1 MESKVFFL
9 LFSII
14 IIIIILFV
22 CEMHFHFE
30 RTKKNIFTIENY
42 SGWIVKCCCCCCC
55 ANKKNKNQ
63 THKNK
68 QFESIEHFEIK
79 QKKKQANLFIKTGK
93 KTTKKST
100 NTRTK
105 LESSPIRLWHY
116 YWILNRKISFFNDQ

>member
-30 RTKKNIFTIENY
+30 RTRKKNIFTIENY
-42 SGWIVKCCCCCCC
+42 SGWIIKCCCCCC
-55 ANKKNKNQ
+55 ANTRKKNKNQ

-79 QKKKQANLFIKTGK
+79 QKKSKQIFLSKQEKKQKIHKHTNKIKK
-93 KTTKKST
+93 FT
-100 NTRTK
+100 N
-105 LESSPIRLWHY
+105 
-116 YWILNRKISFFNDQ
+116 KIVALLLDIEPEN